1 VPRRLVV
8 AALTPP
14 RWTPPGVAPD
24 AWRHALAEDLA
35 DLLVSMEQAD
45 PALAVVPA
53 DRGLADAVR
62 WPTTPVYELPTLTV
76 TAILAA
82 AARDG
87 YEQVAV
93 LAGDAPDL
101 PGLILAKLLRPLT
114 TRPVAVAPHT
124 GGAGLLGLAARIPAP
139 DWLPSSGLDEL
150 SEEQVAA
157 AAPERRLVAGTPGW
171 HRLTDAAQ
179 LTHLDLA
186 LDGWEATRAL
196 LTAG

>member
-1 VPRRLVV
+1 MWSMS
-8 AALTPP
+8 TPFN
-14 RWTPPGVAPD
+14 ASIIEQSLKLM
-24 AWRHALAEDLA
+24 HA
-35 DLLVSMEQAD
+35 
-45 PALAVVPA
+45 
-53 DRGLADAVR
+53 
-62 WPTTPVYELPTLTV
+62 
-76 TAILAA
+76 
-82 AARDG
+82 DG
-87 YEQVAV
+87 YQALFFEMSS
-93 LAGDAPDL
+93 LGDAPDL

-124 GGAGLLGLAARIPAP
+124 GGAGLLGLAARVPAP
-139 DWLPSSGLDEL
+139 DWLPAAGLDEL